1 MQLINA
7 PTYFAPPE
15 RKSSDEIQQDV
26 ISISNNP
33 VIDSLMTISNGLFAV
48 INDKRQ
54 VISLNDS
61 FLKLMG
67 IENVKEALGL
77 RPGEYVKCI
86 HACEM
91 PAGCGTSEYCSTCG
105 AVLSIIAAMETKKPQ
120 DQTCALTVEKDNQN
134 LDLYFSVR
142 SCPIYVEDK
151 IFVLL
156 FLQDISI
163 QQYRACLESSFFHD
177 INNILCALTMK
188 SGLLATKQQV
198 PQEKLQELAIIVQ
211 RVVQEVSIQNNM
223 MKSIEPNYQPLY
235 SEVSVNS
242 LLREV
247 ELVFQEHPLTLK
259 RNVAVAF
266 PPYDLNLTTDFH
278 LTCRIVVN
286 MVTNALE
293 ATRDGGTVRVF
304 TEPGANTLTLCVWN
318 EGCIPD
324 ETRKR
329 IFQRNFSTKGTVG
342 RGFGTSSMKLFGE
355 KILGGRVTFE
365 TSEEAGTFFRF
376 TQIYP

>member
-1 MQLINA
+1 
-7 PTYFAPPE
+7 
-15 RKSSDEIQQDV
+15 
-26 ISISNNP
+26 
-33 VIDSLMTISNGLFAV
+33 
-48 INDKRQ
+48 
-54 VISLNDS
+54 
-61 FLKLMG
+61 LK
-67 IENVKEALGL
+67 
-77 RPGEYVKCI
+77 
-86 HACEM
+86 
-91 PAGCGTSEYCSTCG
+91 
-105 AVLSIIAAMETKKPQ
+105 
-120 DQTCALTVEKDNQN
+120 
-134 LDLYFSVR
+134 
-142 SCPIYVEDK
+142 
-151 IFVLL
+151 
-156 FLQDISI
+156 
-163 QQYRACLESSFFHD
+163 
-177 INNILCALTMK
+177 
-188 SGLLATKQQV
+188 
-198 PQEKLQELAIIVQ
+198 
-211 RVVQEVSIQNNM
+211 
-223 MKSIEPNYQPLY
+223 
-235 SEVSVNS
+235 
-242 LLREV
+242 V